1 MNLKNAVQDLVN
13 KFKMNE
19 LNMGE
24 IDYTDDENETSFPVN
39 LNGEVDFFYRH
50 LILND
55 SPTFDG
61 TFYLQIIEPQDL
73 NEILSGWRVQNDTA
87 WRDEYIIF
95 AERNGD
101 VLFCDTQNLTSP
113 VYGSIQKRNFIISGS
128 LADFLNAFCSAIE
141 MEQNNYDGD
150 ATDDEFNLRED
161 FLEDIDVMLK
171 TKLKDVEVEG
181 FKKFFF
187 WLVFKFF
194 NNKDLLS

>member
-1 MNLKNAVQDLVN
+1 
-13 KFKMNE
+13 
-19 LNMGE
+19 
-24 IDYTDDENETSFPVN
+24 
-39 LNGEVDFFYRH
+39 
-50 LILND
+50 
-55 SPTFDG
+55 
-61 TFYLQIIEPQDL
+61 
-73 NEILSGWRVQNDTA
+73 
-87 WRDEYIIF
+87 
-95 AERNGD
+95 
-101 VLFCDTQNLTSP
+101 TQNLTSP

-187 WLVFKFF
+187 G
-194 NNKDLLS
+194 

>member
-1 MNLKNAVQDLVN
+1 MNIKNAVQDLVN

-101 VLFCDTQNLTSP
+101 ILFCDTQNITSP
-113 VYGSIQKRNFIISGS
+113 VYGS
-128 LADFLNAFCSAIE
+128 IE

-187 WLVFKFF
+187 G
-194 NNKDLLS
+194 

>member
-1 MNLKNAVQDLVN
+1 MNIKNAVQDLAN
-13 KFKMNE
+13 KFKMND

-39 LNGEVDFFYRH
+39 INGEVDFFYRH

-55 SPTFDG
+55 RPTFDG
-61 TFYLQIIEPQDL
+61 TFYLQIIEPHDL
-73 NEILSGWRVQNDTA
+73 NEILSGWRVQNDTV

-113 VYGSIQKRNFIISGS
+113 VYGSIQKRNFIISAS
-128 LADFLNAFCSAIE
+128 LADCLDAFCSAIE
-141 MEQNNYDGD
+141 IEQNNYDGD
-150 ATDDEFNLRED
+150 ATDDDFNLRED
-161 FLEDIDVMLK
+161 FLEDIDLMLK

-187 WLVFKFF
+187 GYFLIF
-194 NNKDLLS
+194 

>member
-24 IDYTDDENETSFPVN
+24 IEYTDDENETSFPVN

-187 WLVFKFF
+187 G
-194 NNKDLLS
+194 